1 MQNHLIAITILG
13 LSLFYC
19 TRRPSLG
26 LLCLIAGGA
35 WNLIDYWPDSAI
47 TDPYALGNL
56 LFNPADVV
64 ILIGFLFIATDFIT
78 GVDKFKRK
86 NVVK

>member
-1 MQNHLIAITILG
+1 MTLLLALPILAIA
-13 LSLFYC
+13 LFAFVL
-19 TRRPSLG
+19 RPSAG
-26 LLCLIAGGA
+26 LMAVIAGGA

-64 ILIGFLFIATDFIT
+64 ILIGFLLIATDLIT